1 MKYFVFRDFFSLI
14 YLSGGQK
21 ARVALARAVYADA
34 DVYIIDDPFAAVDP
48 SVAEKLFHECV
59 DGVLKHKTKIL
70 CTHHE

>member
-1 MKYFVFRDFFSLI
+1 MIDY
-14 YLSGGQK
+14 SGGQK

-48 SVAEKLFHECV
+48 AVAEKLFHQCV